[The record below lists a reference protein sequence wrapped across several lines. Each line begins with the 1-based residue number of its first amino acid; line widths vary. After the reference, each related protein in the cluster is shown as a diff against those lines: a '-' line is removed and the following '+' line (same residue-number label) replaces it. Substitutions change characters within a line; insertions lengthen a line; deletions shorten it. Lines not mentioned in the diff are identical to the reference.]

1 MSPTF
6 RPIDGRSGPLLVSD
20 SLKDTLAV
28 LASYPSDALTWRG
41 KTHVKGSKLVK
52 DNLCY

>member
-28 LASYPSDALTWRG
+28 LASSPGDALTWNKNR
-41 KTHVKGSKLVK
+41 VKGSTLVK
-52 DNLCY
+52 DHLLF